1 MDRYVIISTYIIYI
15 YYLHYLSVTSHS
27 TLIQV
32 GPEVA
37 VTFGHVA
44 STRASTRVTAAANR
58 SIVFVTSY

>member
-1 MDRYVIISTYIIYI
+1 MDRYVIDNIYL